1 MSVDLAIVLALLVA
15 AMAMFA
21 LNRPRMDA
29 VALLMMTVLPFTG
42 VLRMDEALAG
52 FSDPN
57 ILLIAALFVIGEGLV
72 RTGVARRVGDW
83 LVARAG
89 RSEARLIALLMIAV
103 AGIGSVMSSTGVVA
117 IFIPIV
123 LRIAGNAG
131 LAPGRLMMPLSMA
144 ALISGMMTLV
154 ATPPNLVVQSE
165 LARRG
170 FEGFGFFSFT
180 PFGIPILLLAIG
192 YMLFARRWLTGTVD
206 PAPAGRPRLSDWVA
220 EYALAGRDHRLRVLA
235 GSPWIGRRLDELN
248 LRGSEGANIVA
259 IERGGRF
266 DRSLLRPEAGTA
278 LRAGDVLFLDLFGP
292 DADIAAL
299 TERHGLE
306 RLPLAGTYFSDRRQE
321 IGMAELMLPATSRLA
336 GRTLLEARF
345 RTVHDLSVVGLKRG
359 RSALSDGLLRE
370 RLRIGD
376 TLLVVGPWKAIERL
390 RTDSRNLVVL
400 TLPAESDEVLA
411 APGRAPWALLALALM
426 IVLMVGGIVPN
437 VQAALIACLVMGL
450 LRCIDMNSAY
460 RSIHWQS
467 LVLIVGMLPFSLA
480 LQRTGGVDLAAQGLL
495 MLVGQAS
502 PHAILAGLFV
512 ATALFSLFISNTATA
527 VLMAPVALAVAQAL
541 QASPYPFAMT
551 VALAAS
557 AAFMTPIASPV
568 NILVLGPGRYGF
580 MDFVRIGLPF
590 TLLTLAATVFLVPL
604 LLPL

>member
-72 RTGVARRVGDW
+72 RTGVARQVGDW

-89 RSEARLIALLMIAV
+89 RSEARLIVGLMIAV

-220 EYALAGRDHRLRVLA
+220 EYALAGRDHRLRVRA
-235 GSPWIGRRLDELN
+235 GSPWVGRRLDELN

-259 IERGGRF
+259 I
-266 DRSLLRPEAGTA
+266 
-278 LRAGDVLFLDLFGP
+278 
-292 DADIAAL
+292 
-299 TERHGLE
+299 
-306 RLPLAGTYFSDRRQE
+306 
-321 IGMAELMLPATSRLA
+321 
-336 GRTLLEARF
+336 
-345 RTVHDLSVVGLKRG
+345 
-359 RSALSDGLLRE
+359 
-370 RLRIGD
+370 
-376 TLLVVGPWKAIERL
+376 
-390 RTDSRNLVVL
+390 
-400 TLPAESDEVLA
+400 
-411 APGRAPWALLALALM
+411 
-426 IVLMVGGIVPN
+426 
-437 VQAALIACLVMGL
+437 
-450 LRCIDMNSAY
+450 
-460 RSIHWQS
+460 
-467 LVLIVGMLPFSLA
+467 
-480 LQRTGGVDLAAQGLL
+480 
-495 MLVGQAS
+495 
-502 PHAILAGLFV
+502 
-512 ATALFSLFISNTATA
+512 
-527 VLMAPVALAVAQAL
+527 
-541 QASPYPFAMT
+541 
-551 VALAAS
+551 
-557 AAFMTPIASPV
+557 
-568 NILVLGPGRYGF
+568 
-580 MDFVRIGLPF
+580 
-590 TLLTLAATVFLVPL
+590 
-604 LLPL
+604 